1 MMYTRNIKDQMAF
14 GRIPAYCKYEL
25 FMERYRSVA
34 EILRANHVLGP
45 STQYLDIGCG
55 EGYMKYFFDKNEGI
69 WYGVDCWKERI
80 DVCKELG
87 YQMFDLDINSTKLP
101 WEDNKFDVVFACH
114 VVEHL
119 SNLEF
124 AFTEMKR
131 VLKPGGYIYIGVPTK
146 PPIISHLVGLIH
158 SMKTK
163 ELGETQ
169 HSFYSGSAR
178 KMFQS
183 LLGEQYQLVDMR
195 GLRIVSARRLCNLEN
210 NYYFYK
216 LNTVLAKYLT
226 YLSPEINIIF
236 KKTS

>member
-34 EILRANHVLGP
+34 EILRANTNLNA

-55 EGYMKYFFDKNEGI
+55 EGYMKYFFDENEGN

-80 DVCKELG
+80 KVCKELG

-101 WEDNKFDVVFACH
+101 WEDSKFDVVFACH

-124 AFTEMKR
+124 AFAEMKR

-146 PPIISHLVGLIH
+146 PPIISHIVGLIH

-169 HSFYSGSAR
+169 HSFYPGSAKR
-178 KMFQS
+178 MFQN
-183 LLGEQYQLVDMR
+183 LLGDEDMKLRLNSQY
-195 GLRIVSARRLCNLEN
+195 I
-210 NYYFYK
+210 
-216 LNTVLAKYLT
+216 
-226 YLSPEINIIF
+226 LS
-236 KKTS
+236 